1 MRKRAKALL
10 IAAITSVVS
19 CSGYFI
25 AAYNPQVD
33 SGATQLQ
40 QKVDRF
46 LTDLERTA
54 GTPAGEY
61 EQNQAAYGELRGDLE
76 ALRELAGSQRGNRL
90 TVQSLDLIG
99 NNLDKLEEMHAGG
112 ISAKEIE
119 IARTLFDSQF
129 RMLVQL
135 ENAKK
140 RQGGLS

>member
-1 MRKRAKALL
+1 MRKRTNALL
-10 IAAITSVVS
+10 IAAVASVVS
-19 CSGYFI
+19 CSGYFM
-25 AAYNPQVD
+25 AGYDPQVD
-33 SGATQLQ
+33 SGATQLH
-40 QKVDRF
+40 QKVDQF

-61 EQNQAAYGELRGDLE
+61 EHNQAAYRELRSELD
-76 ALRELAGSQRGNRL
+76 ALRGLAGSQRGNGL

-99 NNLDKLEEMHAGG
+99 NNLDKLEAMHADG
-112 ISAKEIE
+112 ISAKEIG
-119 IARTLFDSQF
+119 IVRTLFDSQF

>member
-1 MRKRAKALL
+1 MRKRTKALL
-10 IAAITSVVS
+10 IAAVASVVS
-19 CSGYFI
+19 CSGYFM

-33 SGATQLQ
+33 SGAAQLQ

-76 ALRELAGSQRGNRL
+76 ALRELAGSQRGNGL

>member
-1 MRKRAKALL
+1 MRKRTKALL
-10 IAAITSVVS
+10 IAAVASVVS
-19 CSGYFI
+19 CSGCFMAGYD
-25 AAYNPQVD
+25 PQVD

-54 GTPAGEY
+54 GTPAGEHK
-61 EQNQAAYGELRGDLE
+61 ENQAAYRELRSDLA
-76 ALRELAGSQRGNRL
+76 ALRDLAGSQRGNGL
-90 TVQSLDLIG
+90 TVQSLDRIG

-119 IARTLFDSQF
+119 IARALFDSQF
-129 RMLVQL
+129 RMLLQL

-140 RQGGLS
+140 RQGGQS